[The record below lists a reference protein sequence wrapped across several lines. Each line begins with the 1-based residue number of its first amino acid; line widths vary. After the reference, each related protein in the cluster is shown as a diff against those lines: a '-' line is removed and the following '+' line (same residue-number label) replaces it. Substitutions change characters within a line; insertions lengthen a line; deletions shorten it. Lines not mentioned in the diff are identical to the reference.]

1 VDKPIGL
8 RVIKKQQTRE
18 ALISSA
24 YKLFE
29 QRGYRKTSIE
39 NITED
44 AQYASRTFFLHF
56 TSKDDLLFPDTDML
70 RESLETVL
78 QSRLSEQSTLQ
89 ALKGW
94 ILGVVSY
101 KETQDVG
108 YIRLRRRII
117 NSEALLKGR
126 EKIYLSDF
134 ETMLANAIAIDLGL
148 HVDDI
153 EPKMIAAA
161 ALAVF
166 AAIDAH
172 VDRDLTRKDA
182 KEMINMGIAFLEGG
196 LAVI

>member
-134 ETMLANAIAIDLGL
+134 ETMLANAIAID
-148 HVDDI
+148 
-153 EPKMIAAA
+153 
-161 ALAVF
+161 
-166 AAIDAH
+166 
-172 VDRDLTRKDA
+172 
-182 KEMINMGIAFLEGG
+182 
-196 LAVI
+196 